1 MTSLYKF
8 LLDCVQYYS
17 IFLGLNYMYIDINK
31 RQIIFNKNVKIYVY
45 FINILY
51 GALLIY
57 RLITSVIS
65 YLKEGIT
72 VSWNSYIEL
81 IFYTIRIY
89 IFVSLIFSRSREEKA
104 LKMYLKILQ
113 SNYFDSFEMLIKL
126 LVMILIIFCNG
137 FYVVYIAYPSI
148 AERKFWTLFEHIAKY
163 IETTMRHFI
172 LFHHSFILCY
182 INHGIIKLNN
192 QLQTLEVQESLAD
205 VYIKLT
211 LILQQINRIFTPT
224 ILGVM
229 LYLIFE
235 ITLSLFETI
244 VVFIE
249 DAIHLQY
256 ILEYSAEYI
265 FLSDIILYFVICDRI
280 YKTGKE
286 TEQILRAYNLK
297 QNNKEV

>member
-31 RQIIFNKNVKIYVY
+31 RQVIFNKNVKIYVY